1 MANPSTTGAGG
12 AGTEVLRRAYVDN
25 VVNADSTVLTCPA
38 NHIFTILTIIVNN
51 RHTTDTGNLNV
62 WIDPGGSG
70 SSSNDLY
77 LINTTPIPFR
87 NTYVFSDRFVMSDQ
101 DVMQA
106 YFSITGADLWVSY
119 IDQQVA

>member
-25 VVNADSTVLTCPA
+25 VVAADSTVLTCPQH
-38 NHIFTILTIIVNN
+38 HIFTILSIIVNN
-51 RHTTDTGNLNV
+51 RNTSDVGNLNM
-62 WIDPGGSG
+62 WIDYNGGG
-70 SSSNDLY
+70 TDLY
-77 LINTTPIPFR
+77 FINTEPIPKR
-87 NTYVFSDRFVMSDQ
+87 NTFVFNDRFVMSDQ

-106 YFSITGADLWVSY
+106 YFSVTGADIWVTY